1 MKISNL
7 FTTNI
12 RGMIVTIFLTLCIAI
27 CGFYDYLFQ
36 GQLFFVSAGDTL
48 TQMFPQIVEMHYQLY
63 AGESL
68 MWSFYQGLGAPVAVS
83 HPNYHGDIFAWMLAA
98 LPIDFMPSGLIY
110 IHIIKLVCASSL
122 FYVFLSQFNS
132 LSILSKIIGALCY
145 AFSGV
150 MLCRGPW
157 WHYATEVVMVVPVL
171 IGLEK
176 WYRNNN
182 SLYIVVS
189 FALLLISRY
198 ATFLYIYSF
207 YVYGYVVF
215 RCIYDGNI
223 QFCNLLR
230 TLVKFSSKYFMSLG
244 LAAIFL
250 LPGIFSYLMSARTGG
265 NIWNNINK
273 AFSIESSEVVLGNIL
288 KFYQPNITGIFDT
301 GISNVLEA
309 LCGYSGVLILLLCVS
324 ICININKFDEYKKKV
339 FILVFM
345 VVFFYITTI
354 FPNFL
359 LNAFV
364 INRIKLSSI
373 WLNIVLITIGVYAL
387 KRVNYK
393 IFLCAGIVLLLAF
406 GITIWMY
413 NATMLP
419 IVKEEVY
426 CAVIFLIVYMILL
439 CMYSVRKKENYLYV
453 VLGVIVIELCISCRF
468 SGIQIDYM
476 QLLSNKNVWEE
487 LYHKHDK
494 LGKLYESEFFRVAV
508 SRKNGVLES
517 DSSINRYYGF
527 DRYNSVNSRM
537 LVDFTDMFFN
547 NMGMG
552 KAHHMHGLSDYRGIR
567 NMFSSKYLCDDVTEN
582 VVLNR
587 NYVELGYLYDYYIDA
602 SELEHYP
609 SNVRDD
615 VISKAAILNDNV
627 KGIKKY
633 SDTFNIEEIASY
645 PLKKLYSNDLQML
658 TEGVYKV
665 SGNDP
670 FIVYE
675 IPEEFEVQKGI
686 HSMEVNINV
695 KRNDTSTSNIKDL
708 NYQIYFGDENKN
720 FSVNKSFFTSIRNGK
735 SSPYLPDYMEGSKFL
750 RLDVG
755 AKGQVVEITNVDLSV
770 WDVKNGNAQI
780 EYIPYVPL
788 DKNSVCETVSF
799 SPTEIHLKANINDP
813 RILFLSIPY
822 DRGWSIYDN
831 GKEIEVMHVN
841 IGFMGA
847 YLEPG
852 EHNLVVKYRT
862 PGLYEGAAISGITA
876 IALLIMWIR
885 RRRNGVA

>member
-354 FPNFL
+354 FPKFL

-364 INRIKLSSI
+364 NNTIKLSSI

-393 IFLCAGIVLLLAF
+393 IFLCAGIVLLLVF

-439 CMYSVRKKENYLYV
+439 CMYSVRKKEDYLYV

-547 NMGMG
+547 NIFS
-552 KAHHMHGLSDYRGIR
+552 HIFILEPGLSDYRGIR

-720 FSVNKSFFTSIRNGK
+720 FSENKSFFTSIRNGK